1 MKRLTAVSMVLVLVA
16 MVLLSAGPAIA
27 QPTATPTP
35 TATATPP
42 LYEHIVIEGENAG
55 ALVLTISAGEYAI
68 GLLLFVANVFLALIL
83 IRINRIGA
91 ES

>member
-1 MKRLTAVSMVLVLVA
+1 MKRLTAVMMIVGLVA

-68 GLLLFVANVFLALIL
+68 GLLLFTANVFLALIL
-83 IRINRIGA
+83 VSIHRLERS
-91 ES
+91 E